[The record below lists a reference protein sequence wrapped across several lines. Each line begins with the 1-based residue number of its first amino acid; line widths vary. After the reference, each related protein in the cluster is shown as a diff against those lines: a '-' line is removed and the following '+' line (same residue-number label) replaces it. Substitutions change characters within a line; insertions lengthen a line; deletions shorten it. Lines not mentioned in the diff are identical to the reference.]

1 MWKVRH
7 TPDSITTVQ
16 GFKGSR
22 VQGWSNHA
30 GACVWLYL
38 INSYWYMRGM
48 IIDLRLKFIY
58 GPDDV
63 RYIHRIESN
72 DFENAD
78 ALWDYLTRSVV
89 ALTHPKALSIVGMRL
104 VNVDEE
110 LIYSVSDIFGDI
122 FGAGLRGNRDTLYRF
137 ITSLDGEE
145 DDILEITS
153 MMASVVATNAHD
165 RNRIDVG

>member
-1 MWKVRH
+1 
-7 TPDSITTVQ
+7 
-16 GFKGSR
+16 
-22 VQGWSNHA
+22 
-30 GACVWLYL
+30 
-38 INSYWYMRGM
+38 MRGM
-48 IIDLRLKFIY
+48 IIDLCLKFIY

-63 RYIHRIESN
+63 RYIHHIESN
-72 DFENAD
+72 DFESAD
-78 ALWDYLTRSVV
+78 ALWDYLIRSVV

-122 FGAGLRGNRDTLYRF
+122 FGAKLRKNRDTLYRF

-153 MMASVVATNAHD
+153 MMASMVATNAHD